1 MVDMVQ
7 ITKLQ
12 VAIFIVLSVLLVGG
26 QQLLY
31 DEPIYLID
39 TTVLTDTQKVTLVTA
54 QLAPMTLIIG
64 WEERMQS
71 GHSLNYVVRQVN
83 RRRLMINSYLLST
96 GVISFGVLC
105 IGLLQMIMTQQYRI
119 DIRWIGVMLFYIM
132 WHMIQRI
139 IEDRSNSTL
148 GVSIIAS
155 MFGFGLFVNIP
166 ILQSLLFVF
175 GKLSLLNAWNSVI
188 LAIIIFGLGIVLKY
202 AYVKKQVI

>member
-7 ITKLQ
+7 ITKLRI
-12 VAIFIVLSVLLVGG
+12 AIFIVLSVLLVGG

-39 TTVLTDTQKVTLVTA
+39 TIVLTYTQKATLVTA

-71 GHSLNYVVRQVN
+71 GYSLNYVVRQVN

-96 GVISFGVLC
+96 GLISFGVLC

-119 DIRWIGVMLFYIM
+119 DIRWLGVMLFYMM

-166 ILQSLLFVF
+166 ILQSLLFIF

-202 AYVKKQVI
+202 AYIKKQVI